1 MLLSVRVIEFPLSD
15 LACVGVQRIILNGSK
30 VISFLVLFLLWTT
43 RWAITARFKV
53 LLSSQFAFYQ
63 FAFVLWYLYFG
74 LLFEHLYIWWLFLM
88 LRLFYD
94 LYHFRLLLILF
105 IVICQHPRIVSI
117 TVRWNLV
124 YAEFGIDL
132 NQALFLNLLGALVRI
147 ECLVIRI

>member
-1 MLLSVRVIEFPLSD
+1 
-15 LACVGVQRIILNGSK
+15 
-30 VISFLVLFLLWTT
+30 
-43 RWAITARFKV
+43 
-53 LLSSQFAFYQ
+53 
-63 FAFVLWYLYFG
+63 
-74 LLFEHLYIWWLFLM
+74 M